1 MVKCFSVIEFLSQFG
16 RINLPNRSCPDLD
29 VARFGTSGK
38 ARLFP
43 TNSVVNGRMTA
54 PRHVVDPRVSHEIVS
69 RVNLWRK
76 KGLPQALTRQLT
88 VRLLGSR
95 AVFMPPTVKVREV
108 PVDFCCCNRIGYLE
122 TAAQA
127 SVNCHKFFDTRK
139 IYSQDFFALGISK
152 NFHFHRRFNCLRAH
166 ILR

>member
-1 MVKCFSVIEFLSQFG
+1 MKLMESIKFLAS
-16 RINLPNRSCPDLD
+16 LAS
-29 VARFGTSGK
+29 
-38 ARLFP
+38 
-43 TNSVVNGRMTA
+43 
-54 PRHVVDPRVSHEIVS
+54 EIS
-69 RVNLWRK
+69 SL
-76 KGLPQALTRQLT
+76 GF
-88 VRLLGSR
+88 GSR
-95 AVFMPPTVKVREV
+95 AVFIPSTVKVREV

-166 ILR
+166 VSR

>member
-1 MVKCFSVIEFLSQFG
+1 M
-16 RINLPNRSCPDLD
+16 RSFR
-29 VARFGTSGK
+29 AS
-38 ARLFP
+38 
-43 TNSVVNGRMTA
+43 
-54 PRHVVDPRVSHEIVS
+54 I
-69 RVNLWRK
+69 LWRK

-127 SVNCHKFFDTRK
+127 SVNCHKFFDAHL
-139 IYSQDFFALGISK
+139 I
-152 NFHFHRRFNCLRAH
+152 HRRIFHAIVP
-166 ILR
+166 ILAAQLSGASIPVEIPGEAIFPAEKIVLD

>member
-1 MVKCFSVIEFLSQFG
+1 M
-16 RINLPNRSCPDLD
+16 RSFR
-29 VARFGTSGK
+29 AS
-38 ARLFP
+38 
-43 TNSVVNGRMTA
+43 
-54 PRHVVDPRVSHEIVS
+54 I
-69 RVNLWRK
+69 LWRK

-139 IYSQDFFALGISK
+139 IYSQDFFALGIQKFPLSSSVQL
-152 NFHFHRRFNCLRAH
+152 FEGTCLTVSPCGGARCETE
-166 ILR
+166 